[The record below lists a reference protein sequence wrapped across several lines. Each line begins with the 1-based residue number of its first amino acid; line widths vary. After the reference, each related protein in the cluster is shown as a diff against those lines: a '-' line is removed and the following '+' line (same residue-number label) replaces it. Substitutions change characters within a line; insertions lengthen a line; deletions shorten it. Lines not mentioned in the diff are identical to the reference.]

1 MTGDIYE
8 GFWANNKAHGHGVYI
23 KRSGTRYEGQWVDD
37 MQHGKGFEIGQ
48 TELFIEVS
56 TTLVSFMVVEL
67 TTGLMG
73 ELTQVSGSGTRCMAK
88 VATVGQTGARMRVNI
103 GMIGNMVM
111 ACSNGRM
118 VLVTRGSGGWVRS
131 TAPELEH
138 QILVSPHLV
147 LGRMGPRY
155 ALCRKMLRST
165 HT

>member
-1 MTGDIYE
+1 ME
-8 GFWANNKAHGHGVYI
+8 KVS
-23 KRSGTRYEGQWVDD
+23 RSGR
-37 MQHGKGFEIGQ
+37 

-147 LGRMGPRY
+147 L
-155 ALCRKMLRST
+155 
-165 HT
+165 